1 MQLTVADYVTS
12 GLARPPSVLETKTCV
27 GAPGSAAFPAR
38 PAALTLVLTSYTTGR
53 ARHPF
58 ARVNNMNK
66 TIYEVFSDGSASTHG
81 CKAGGWAAVILKD
94 GRLKKIVYGATSD
107 TTIGKMEMQA
117 LTEAFAFIRE
127 LPGAFDAHIK
137 ALSDSQ
143 YIVNCAVGRY
153 KRSANKPEWRIFD
166 AASKGLS
173 VEIDW
178 VGRNQ
183 IPEQAQCD
191 ELAGACRLKVENSK
205 NHTPIRYKQ

>member
-1 MQLTVADYVTS
+1 MRRRDGVPAMCKTTKPAC
-12 GLARPPSVLETKTCV
+12 ARLPQ
-27 GAPGSAAFPAR
+27 
-38 PAALTLVLTSYTTGR
+38 PAAAVGSTSRSPWFAVITHQQVR
-53 ARHPF
+53 RPF

-94 GRLKKIVYGATSD
+94 GRLKKIVY

-117 LTEAFAFIRE
+117 LTEALAFIRE

-191 ELAGACRLKVENSK
+191 EIAGTCRLKVENSK
-205 NHTPIRYKQ
+205 NHTPIRYK